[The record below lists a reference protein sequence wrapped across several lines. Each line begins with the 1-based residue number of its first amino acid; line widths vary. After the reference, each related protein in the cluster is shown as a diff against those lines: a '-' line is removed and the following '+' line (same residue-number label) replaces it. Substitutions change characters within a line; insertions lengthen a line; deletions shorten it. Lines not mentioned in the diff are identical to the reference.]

1 MVVMYIEKVPNRN
14 SPPAVLLRESY
25 REGDQVKKRTLA
37 NLSKLPDD
45 IIDNL
50 KLALKGATLSMTE
63 GIPNHFEVI
72 RSLPHGHV
80 MAILETIKKLGLDK
94 IISEKSSRIR
104 NLVVAMIVARIINP
118 KSKLATAR
126 GFNSETC
133 SQSLGQLLDLEKAD
147 EDELYN
153 ALDWLL
159 EKQEKIEKHLALK
172 HLESGT
178 LVLYDV
184 TSTYLEGNGCELGK
198 YGYNRDKK
206 KGKTQIVFGL
216 LCSAKGCPIAVEVF
230 EGNTSDGATLSG
242 QIEKVRK
249 GWGIENVVWV
259 SDRGILTNSKIK
271 ELVKPIEGL
280 DYITGLTKPQIR
292 KLAEVEV
299 IQLGLFD
306 QVNLVEFES
315 EDYPDERLIAC
326 RNPLIAQKNKQQ
338 REALLEATE
347 KELDLIVQ
355 ATQREKRALKG
366 QDKIALRVGKILN
379 QFKVNKYYNLEITE
393 EGFSYQ
399 RKLEL
404 IAQETAL
411 DGVYVL
417 RTSLE
422 STLMDAA
429 TTVKA
434 YKSLSQVEEAFRC
447 YKSIDLKVRPIYH
460 YKGDRVKAHIFLCML
475 AYYVEWHLKQCL
487 APLLFEDE
495 EIDDSS
501 LNVIKASRSES
512 AQSKERKKRNQE
524 NFPVHSFRTL
534 LEDLGTICLNTV
546 ECTIREGSYR
556 FSKITRPTQLQQS
569 CVRFIGS
576 FPDLYPVTGRWKF
589 S

>member
-1 MVVMYIEKVPNRN
+1 MYIEKVPNRN

-45 IIDNL
+45 IIDNI

-184 TSTYLEGNGCELGK
+184 TSTYLEGDGCELGK
-198 YGYNRDKK
+198 YGDNRDKK

-299 IQLGLFD
+299 IQLGLFE

-326 RNPLIAQKNKQQ
+326 RNPFIAQKNQLQ
-338 REALLEATE
+338 REALLEAVE

-366 QDKIALRVGKILN
+366 QDKIALRVGKVLN

-475 AYYVEWHLKQCL
+475 AYYVEWHLKQSL

-495 EIDDSS
+495 EIDDGS

-512 AQSKERKKRNQE
+512 VQSKERKKRNQE

-556 FSKITRPTQLQQS
+556 FSKITRPTQLQQKAL
-569 CVRFIGS
+569 
-576 FPDLYPVTGRWKF
+576 DLLGVSLICTQ
-589 S
+589 

>member
-1 MVVMYIEKVPNRN
+1 MIAMYIEKVPNRN

-50 KLALKGATLSMTE
+50 KLALKGATLSMNE

-126 GFNSETC
+126 GFNSETG

-230 EGNTSDGATLSG
+230 AGNTSDGATLSG

-326 RNPLIAQKNKQQ
+326 RNPFIAQKNQLQ
-338 REALLEATE
+338 REALLEAVE

-399 RKLEL
+399 RKREL

-495 EIDDSS
+495 EIDDGS

-524 NFPVHSFRTL
+524 NLPVHSFRTL

-556 FSKITRPTQLQQS
+556 FSKITRPTQLQQKAL
-569 CVRFIGS
+569 
-576 FPDLYPVTGRWKF
+576 DLLGVSLICTQ
-589 S
+589 

>member
-1 MVVMYIEKVPNRN
+1 MYIEKVPNRN

-72 RSLPHGHV
+72 RSLSHGHV

-104 NLVVAMIVARIINP
+104 NLVVAMI
-118 KSKLATAR
+118 S
-126 GFNSETC
+126 
-133 SQSLGQLLDLEKAD
+133 D
-147 EDELYN
+147 
-153 ALDWLL
+153 
-159 EKQEKIEKHLALK
+159 
-172 HLESGT
+172 
-178 LVLYDV
+178 
-184 TSTYLEGNGCELGK
+184 ST
-198 YGYNRDKK
+198 
-206 KGKTQIVFGL
+206 
-216 LCSAKGCPIAVEVF
+216 
-230 EGNTSDGATLSG
+230 TLSG

-299 IQLGLFD
+299 IKLGLFE

-326 RNPLIAQKNKQQ
+326 RNPLIAQKNQQQ

-366 QDKIALRVGKILN
+366 QDKIALRVGKVLN
-379 QFKVNKYYNLEITE
+379 QFKVNKYYKLEITE

-475 AYYVEWHLKQCL
+475 AYYVEWHLKQFL

-495 EIDDSS
+495 EIDDGS

-512 AQSKERKKRNQE
+512 VQSKERKKRNQE
-524 NFPVHSFRTL
+524 NLPVH
-534 LEDLGTICLNTV
+534 
-546 ECTIREGSYR
+546 
-556 FSKITRPTQLQQS
+556 K
-569 CVRFIGS
+569 
-576 FPDLYPVTGRWKF
+576 
-589 S
+589 

>member
-1 MVVMYIEKVPNRN
+1 MIAMYIEKVPNRN
-14 SPPAVLLRESY
+14 SPHAVLLRESY

-126 GFNSETC
+126 GFNSETG

-259 SDRGILTNSKIK
+259 SDRGIFTNSKIN

-326 RNPLIAQKNKQQ
+326 RNPFIAQKNQLQ
-338 REALLEATE
+338 REALLEAVE

-366 QDKIALRVGKILN
+366 QDKIALRVGKVLN

-460 YKGDRVKAHIFLCML
+460 YQGDRVKAHIFLCML

-495 EIDDSS
+495 EIDDGS

-534 LEDLGTICLNTV
+534 YRRLGDDLLEYSGMYD
-546 ECTIREGSYR
+546 
-556 FSKITRPTQLQQS
+556 
-569 CVRFIGS
+569 
-576 FPDLYPVTGRWKF
+576 
-589 S
+589 

>member
-50 KLALKGATLSMTE
+50 KLALKGATLSMNE

-159 EKQEKIEKHLALK
+159 EKQEKIEKHLAIK

-326 RNPLIAQKNKQQ
+326 RNPFIAQKNQLQ

-366 QDKIALRVGKILN
+366 QDKIALRVGKVLN

-475 AYYVEWHLKQCL
+475 AYYVEWHLKQSL

-495 EIDDSS
+495 EIDDGS

-512 AQSKERKKRNQE
+512 VQSKERKKRNQE

-556 FSKITRPTQLQQS
+556 FSKITRPTQLQQKAL
-569 CVRFIGS
+569 
-576 FPDLYPVTGRWKF
+576 DLLGVSLICTQ
-589 S
+589 

>member
-1 MVVMYIEKVPNRN
+1 MIAMYIEKVPNRN

-25 REGDQVKKRTLA
+25 REGEQVKKRTLA

-126 GFNSETC
+126 GFNSETG

-230 EGNTSDGATLSG
+230 AGNTSDGATLSG

-326 RNPLIAQKNKQQ
+326 RNPFIAQKNQLQ
-338 REALLEATE
+338 REALLEAVE

-399 RKLEL
+399 RKREL

-495 EIDDSS
+495 EIDDGS

-524 NFPVHSFRTL
+524 NLPVHSFRTL

-556 FSKITRPTQLQQS
+556 FSKITRPTQLQQQAL
-569 CVRFIGS
+569 
-576 FPDLYPVTGRWKF
+576 DLLGVSLICTQ
-589 S
+589 

>member
-1 MVVMYIEKVPNRN
+1 MYIEKVPNRN

-159 EKQEKIEKHLALK
+159 EKQEKIEKHLAIK

-198 YGYNRDKK
+198 YGDNRDKK

-230 EGNTSDGATLSG
+230 EGNTSDCATLSG

-259 SDRGILTNSKIK
+259 SDRGILTNSKIN

-326 RNPLIAQKNKQQ
+326 RNPLIAQKNQLQ
-338 REALLEATE
+338 REALLEAVE

-460 YKGDRVKAHIFLCML
+460 YQGDRVKAHIFLCML

-495 EIDDSS
+495 EIDDGS

-512 AQSKERKKRNQE
+512 VQSKERKKRNQE
-524 NFPVHSFRTL
+524 NLPVHSFRTL

-556 FSKITRPTQLQQS
+556 FSKITRPTQLQQKAL
-569 CVRFIGS
+569 
-576 FPDLYPVTGRWKF
+576 DLLGVSLICTQ
-589 S
+589 

>member
-1 MVVMYIEKVPNRN
+1 MYIEKVPNRN

-50 KLALKGATLSMTE
+50 KLALKGATLSMNE

-159 EKQEKIEKHLALK
+159 EKQEKIEKHLAIK

-184 TSTYLEGNGCELGK
+184 TSTYPEVNGCELGK

-299 IQLGLFD
+299 IQLGLFE

-326 RNPLIAQKNKQQ
+326 RNPLIAQKNQLQ
-338 REALLEATE
+338 REALLEAVE

-366 QDKIALRVGKILN
+366 QDKIALRVGKVLN

-399 RKLEL
+399 RQLEL

-475 AYYVEWHLKQCL
+475 AYYVEWHLKQSL

-556 FSKITRPTQLQQS
+556 FSKITRPTQLQQKAL
-569 CVRFIGS
+569 
-576 FPDLYPVTGRWKF
+576 DLLGVSLICTQ
-589 S
+589 

>member
-126 GFNSETC
+126 GFNSETG

-172 HLESGT
+172 HLQSGT

-315 EDYPDERLIAC
+315 EDYPEERLIAC
-326 RNPLIAQKNKQQ
+326 RNPLIAQKNQQQ
-338 REALLEATE
+338 REALLEAVE

-524 NFPVHSFRTL
+524 NLPVHSFRTL

-556 FSKITRPTQLQQS
+556 FSKITRPTQLQQKAL
-569 CVRFIGS
+569 
-576 FPDLYPVTGRWKF
+576 DLLGVSLICTQ
-589 S
+589 

>member
-1 MVVMYIEKVPNRN
+1 MIAMYIEKVPNRN

-126 GFNSETC
+126 GFNSETG

-159 EKQEKIEKHLALK
+159 EKQEKIEKHLAIK

-230 EGNTSDGATLSG
+230 AGNTSDCATLSG

-259 SDRGILTNSKIK
+259 SDRGIFTNSKIN

-326 RNPLIAQKNKQQ
+326 RNPFIAQKNQLQ
-338 REALLEATE
+338 REALLEAVE

-366 QDKIALRVGKILN
+366 QDKIALRVGKVLN

-399 RKLEL
+399 RQREL

-495 EIDDSS
+495 EIDDGS

-534 LEDLGTICLNTV
+534 YRRLGDDLLEYSGMYD
-546 ECTIREGSYR
+546 
-556 FSKITRPTQLQQS
+556 
-569 CVRFIGS
+569 
-576 FPDLYPVTGRWKF
+576 
-589 S
+589 

>member
-1 MVVMYIEKVPNRN
+1 MYIEKVPNRN

-50 KLALKGATLSMTE
+50 KLALKGATLSMNE

-104 NLVVAMIVARIINP
+104 NVVVAMIVARIINP

-315 EDYPDERLIAC
+315 EDYPEERLIAC
-326 RNPLIAQKNKQQ
+326 RNPLIAQKNQLQ

-366 QDKIALRVGKILN
+366 QDKIALRVGKVLN

-495 EIDDSS
+495 EIDDGS

-524 NFPVHSFRTL
+524 NLPVHSFRTL

-556 FSKITRPTQLQQS
+556 FSKITRPTQLQQKAL
-569 CVRFIGS
+569 
-576 FPDLYPVTGRWKF
+576 DLLGVSLICTQ
-589 S
+589 

>member
-1 MVVMYIEKVPNRN
+1 MIAMYIEKVPNRN

-50 KLALKGATLSMTE
+50 KLALKGATLSMNE

-159 EKQEKIEKHLALK
+159 EKQEKIEKHLAIK

-230 EGNTSDGATLSG
+230 AGNTSDCATLSG

-259 SDRGILTNSKIK
+259 SDRGIFTNSKIN

-326 RNPLIAQKNKQQ
+326 RNPLIAQKNQLQ
-338 REALLEATE
+338 REALLEAVE

-399 RKLEL
+399 RQREL

-495 EIDDSS
+495 EIDDGS

-524 NFPVHSFRTL
+524 NLPVHSFRTL

-556 FSKITRPTQLQQS
+556 FSKITRPTQLQQKAL
-569 CVRFIGS
+569 
-576 FPDLYPVTGRWKF
+576 DLLGVSLICTQ
-589 S
+589 

>member
-1 MVVMYIEKVPNRN
+1 MIAMYIEKVPNRN

-50 KLALKGATLSMTE
+50 KLALKGATLSMNE

-159 EKQEKIEKHLALK
+159 EKQEKIEKHLAIK

-230 EGNTSDGATLSG
+230 EGNTSDCATLSG

-259 SDRGILTNSKIK
+259 SDRGILTNSKIN

-326 RNPLIAQKNKQQ
+326 RNPFIAQKNQLQ
-338 REALLEATE
+338 REALLEAVE

-366 QDKIALRVGKILN
+366 QDKIALRVGKVLN

-556 FSKITRPTQLQQS
+556 FSKITRPTQLQQKAL
-569 CVRFIGS
+569 
-576 FPDLYPVTGRWKF
+576 DLLGVSLICTQ
-589 S
+589 

>member
-1 MVVMYIEKVPNRN
+1 MYIEKVPNRN

-25 REGDQVKKRTLA
+25 REGEQVKKRTLA

-198 YGYNRDKK
+198 YGDNRDKK

-326 RNPLIAQKNKQQ
+326 RNPFIAEKNKQQ

-366 QDKIALRVGKILN
+366 QDKIALRVGKVLN

-399 RKLEL
+399 RKREL

-475 AYYVEWHLKQCL
+475 AYYVEWHLKQSL

-512 AQSKERKKRNQE
+512 VQSKERKKRNQE

-556 FSKITRPTQLQQS
+556 FSKITRPTSLQQKAL
-569 CVRFIGS
+569 
-576 FPDLYPVTGRWKF
+576 DLLGVSLICTQ
-589 S
+589 

>member
-1 MVVMYIEKVPNRN
+1 MIAMYIEKVPNRN

-50 KLALKGATLSMTE
+50 KLALKGATLSMNE

-126 GFNSETC
+126 GFNSETG

-230 EGNTSDGATLSG
+230 AGNTSDGATLSG

-326 RNPLIAQKNKQQ
+326 RNPFIAQKNQLQ
-338 REALLEATE
+338 REALLEAVE

-366 QDKIALRVGKILN
+366 QDKIALRVGKVLN

-495 EIDDSS
+495 EIDDGS

-524 NFPVHSFRTL
+524 NLPVHSFRTL

-556 FSKITRPTQLQQS
+556 FSKITRPTQLQQKAL
-569 CVRFIGS
+569 
-576 FPDLYPVTGRWKF
+576 DLLGVSLICTQ
-589 S
+589 

>member
-1 MVVMYIEKVPNRN
+1 MYIEKVPNRN

-25 REGDQVKKRTLA
+25 REGEQVKKRTLA

-159 EKQEKIEKHLALK
+159 EKQDKIEKHLALK

-326 RNPLIAQKNKQQ
+326 RNPLIAQKNQQQ

-501 LNVIKASRSES
+501 VDVIKANRSES

-556 FSKITRPTQLQQS
+556 FSKITRPTQLQQKAL
-569 CVRFIGS
+569 
-576 FPDLYPVTGRWKF
+576 DLLGVSLICTQ
-589 S
+589 

>member
-1 MVVMYIEKVPNRN
+1 MYIEKVPNRN

-25 REGDQVKKRTLA
+25 REGEQVKKRTLA

-159 EKQEKIEKHLALK
+159 EKQDKIEKHLALK

-198 YGYNRDKK
+198 YGDNRDKK

-271 ELVKPIEGL
+271 ELVKPLEGL

-299 IQLGLFD
+299 IQLGLFE

-326 RNPLIAQKNKQQ
+326 RNPFIAQKNQLQ
-338 REALLEATE
+338 REALLEAVE

-366 QDKIALRVGKILN
+366 QDKIALRVGKVLH

-434 YKSLSQVEEAFRC
+434 YKSLSPVEEAFRC

-475 AYYVEWHLKQCL
+475 AYYVEWHLKQSL

-495 EIDDSS
+495 EIDDGS
-501 LNVIKASRSES
+501 LNVIKANRSES

-556 FSKITRPTQLQQS
+556 FSKITRPTQLQQKAL
-569 CVRFIGS
+569 
-576 FPDLYPVTGRWKF
+576 DLLGVSLICTQ
-589 S
+589 

>member
-1 MVVMYIEKVPNRN
+1 MYIEKVPNRN

-25 REGDQVKKRTLA
+25 REGEQVKKRTLA

-198 YGYNRDKK
+198 YGDNRDKK

-259 SDRGILTNSKIK
+259 SDRGIFTNSKIK

-299 IQLGLFD
+299 IQLGLFE

-326 RNPLIAQKNKQQ
+326 RNPFIAQKNQLQ
-338 REALLEATE
+338 REALLEAVE

-366 QDKIALRVGKILN
+366 QDKIALRVGKVLN

-399 RKLEL
+399 RKREL

-475 AYYVEWHLKQCL
+475 AYYVEWHLKQSL

-512 AQSKERKKRNQE
+512 VQSKERKKRNQE

-556 FSKITRPTQLQQS
+556 FSKITRPTQLQQKAL
-569 CVRFIGS
+569 
-576 FPDLYPVTGRWKF
+576 DLLGVSLICTQ
-589 S
+589 

>member
-1 MVVMYIEKVPNRN
+1 MYIEKVPNRN

-159 EKQEKIEKHLALK
+159 EKQEKIEKHLAIK

-259 SDRGILTNSKIK
+259 SDRGILTNSKIN

-326 RNPLIAQKNKQQ
+326 RNPLIAQKNQLQ
-338 REALLEATE
+338 REALLEAVE

-366 QDKIALRVGKILN
+366 QDKIALRVGKVLN

-399 RKLEL
+399 RQREL

-460 YKGDRVKAHIFLCML
+460 YQGDRVKAHIFLCML

-495 EIDDSS
+495 EIDDGS

-524 NFPVHSFRTL
+524 NLPVHSFRTL

-556 FSKITRPTQLQQS
+556 FSKITRPTQLQQKAL
-569 CVRFIGS
+569 
-576 FPDLYPVTGRWKF
+576 DLLGVSLICTQ
-589 S
+589 

>member
-1 MVVMYIEKVPNRN
+1 MIAMYIEKVPNRN

-50 KLALKGATLSMTE
+50 KLALKGATLSMNE

-126 GFNSETC
+126 GFNSETG

-230 EGNTSDGATLSG
+230 AGNTSDGATLSG

-326 RNPLIAQKNKQQ
+326 RNPFIAQKNQLQ
-338 REALLEATE
+338 REALLEAVE

-399 RKLEL
+399 RQREL

-495 EIDDSS
+495 EIDDGS

-524 NFPVHSFRTL
+524 NLPVHSFRTL

-556 FSKITRPTQLQQS
+556 FSKITRPTQLQQKAL
-569 CVRFIGS
+569 
-576 FPDLYPVTGRWKF
+576 DLLGVSLICTQ
-589 S
+589 

>member
-50 KLALKGATLSMTE
+50 KLALKGATLSMNE

-159 EKQEKIEKHLALK
+159 EKQEKIEKHLAIK

-259 SDRGILTNSKIK
+259 SDRGILTNSKIN

-299 IQLGLFD
+299 IQLGLFE

-326 RNPLIAQKNKQQ
+326 RNPFIAQKNQLQ
-338 REALLEATE
+338 REALLEAVE

-366 QDKIALRVGKILN
+366 QDKIALRVGKVLN

-475 AYYVEWHLKQCL
+475 AYYVEWHLKQSL

-495 EIDDSS
+495 EIDDGS

-556 FSKITRPTQLQQS
+556 FSKITRPTQLQQKAL
-569 CVRFIGS
+569 
-576 FPDLYPVTGRWKF
+576 DLLEVSLICTQ
-589 S
+589 